1 MDIELHRLLNP
12 VTPEEFLESYWDQK
26 SLYIPGSAG
35 KFDLLGFNLD
45 AFKKAA
51 LRGSPE
57 NIAAA
62 YVDAE
67 DFFHEFIVSPRQ
79 LEDLYA
85 AGMSICFGFISN
97 FHPQLGAF
105 ATAFRQHLH
114 HAGKIHFNAYLSPP
128 GKGFN
133 LHFDSKSVVVMQ
145 IEGSKL
151 WRYSERPGVLSP
163 PIGIHPSNK
172 IEVRNFRMENPWAD
186 FDIPEEE
193 ELTEQLLQPGDLLYL
208 PPGAWHCTVATTA
221 EYSLSLSLTCTPMN
235 FVSLCASVLERV
247 LQKEYAWR
255 RDLPSA
261 LATKASTENPD
272 TRVESFFSSRL
283 EEMKEALAGLDAK
296 IITDL
301 WRETVSGKL
310 RETATEA
317 TEASITATDLIHVP
331 NPITFEEGIDDDGEP
346 SVFVSALNKSV
357 TMGRAAL
364 PFIQTLA
371 NHKSFIA
378 KSAMGWSDSEAG
390 YSWEE
395 VQEALEGLL
404 LSGVIRREASN

>member
-12 VTPEEFLESYWDQK
+12 VTPEEFLETYWDQK

-67 DFFHEFIVSPRQ
+67 DFFHEFIINPRQ
-79 LEDLYA
+79 LEDLFA

-105 ATAFRQHLH
+105 AAAFRQYLN

-151 WRYSERPGVLSP
+151 WRYSEKPGVLSP

-186 FDIPEEE
+186 FDIPGEE
-193 ELTEQLLQPGDLLYL
+193 ELTEKLLLPGDLLYL
-208 PPGAWHCTVATTA
+208 PPGAWHCTTAATS

-235 FVSLCASVLERV
+235 FVSLCASVLGNV
-247 LQKEYAWR
+247 LRKEHAWR

-261 LATKASTENPD
+261 LATEGPSVNQD
-272 TRVESFFSSRL
+272 SRVEGFFSARL
-283 EEMKEALAGLDAK
+283 EEMKKTLAELDVNVV
-296 IITDL
+296 TNL
-301 WRETVSGKL
+301 WRDTVSGKS
-310 RETATEA
+310 RDTATEA
-317 TEASITATDLIHVP
+317 TEASITAVDLIHVP
-331 NPITFEEGIDDDGEP
+331 NPITYEEGLDDDGEP

-357 TMGRAAL
+357 TMGREAL

-371 NHKSFIA
+371 NHKSFVA
-378 KSAMGWSDSEAG
+378 KSAMGWSDSG